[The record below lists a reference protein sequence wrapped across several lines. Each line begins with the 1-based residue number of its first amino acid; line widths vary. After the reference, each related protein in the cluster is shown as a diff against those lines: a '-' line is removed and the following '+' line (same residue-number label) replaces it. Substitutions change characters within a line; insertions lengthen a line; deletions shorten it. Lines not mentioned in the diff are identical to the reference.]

1 MFYLNVG
8 WFWGRI
14 PDPGPQGVVV
24 NACGVDAPGAVRR
37 RADVS
42 LPGEVLFDP
51 QLYLLALSPD
61 SASKTCVRL
70 ASYPWFP
77 CECLDDD
84 AHDHIVEQW
93 PSEIPEDQISE
104 LTREAIEFQTSFG
117 VSKILAPSPLT
128 TSPTSDLGQEMRW
141 LDSGLSENN
150 AEIPLLA
157 TFAVSDTCIAD
168 PRLEDNQ
175 LFQIAIDQFT
185 AREEL
190 SGVFLV
196 IENSHGESNRIIQT
210 PVALSIL
217 EFCHNVGKEAGKEVI
232 VNYADN
238 FGIACIAAGA
248 SGFASGVFTKEKRL
262 NLEDFSERGGGGLF
276 PKFYSHSTIGD
287 YLTERDLERVRDH
300 RLLRLLEDD
309 RTLASAALFD
319 VLVAGGHV
327 SGIPEWRESRNN
339 TSGSIAH
346 FVELTRSKTIEITDG
361 NAEEQMRAVL
371 TWLQDAESRTNY
383 LIERFSDDP
392 LSLDA
397 RHVQAWRSAFEQYL
411 ARHYPSLV

>member
-14 PDPGPQGVVV
+14 PAPGPQGVVV

-37 RADVS
+37 REDIS
-42 LPGEVLFDP
+42 LPQEVLFDP
-51 QLYLLALSPD
+51 QLYLLALSPVT
-61 SASKTCVRL
+61 AFKTCVRL

-77 CECLDDD
+77 CEYLDDD
-84 AHDHIVEQW
+84 PQDRLVEQW
-93 PSEIPEDQISE
+93 PSEISEDQISQ
-104 LTREAIEFQTSFG
+104 LARKAIEFQISFG
-117 VSKILAPSPLT
+117 SSKILVPAPLT
-128 TSPTSDLGQEMRW
+128 TSPTSDLGQEMLW
-141 LDSGLSENN
+141 LDSGLTEANT
-150 AEIPLLA
+150 EIPLIA
-157 TFAVSDTCIAD
+157 TFSVSDTCLAD
-168 PRLEDNQ
+168 SQPEDNQ
-175 LFQIAIDQFT
+175 LLQIAIDQFT

-210 PVALSIL
+210 SVALSIL

-238 FGIACIAAGA
+238 FGLACIAAGA
-248 SGFASGVFTKEKRL
+248 TGFASGVFTKEKRL
-262 NLEDFSERGGGGLF
+262 NLEDFSERSGGGLF

-319 VLVAGGHV
+319 VLV
-327 SGIPEWRESRNN
+327 S
-339 TSGSIAH
+339 
-346 FVELTRSKTIEITDG
+346 
-361 NAEEQMRAVL
+361 
-371 TWLQDAESRTNY
+371 
-383 LIERFSDDP
+383 
-392 LSLDA
+392 
-397 RHVQAWRSAFEQYL
+397 
-411 ARHYPSLV
+411 